1 MIYGH
6 NPAPTHNV
14 PTDHALEA
22 FVALIEDSSSHLA
35 QAEYDRAEGLVKAG
49 AANWDEFKL
58 TVLYITI
65 NHSI

>member
-1 MIYGH
+1 MFYRR
-6 NPAPTHNV
+6 NPTPTFDV

-22 FVALIEDSSSHLA
+22 FVSLIENSSSHLA
-35 QAEYDRAEGLVKAG
+35 QDEYDEAERLVKAG

>member
-1 MIYGH
+1 MIYGR
-6 NPAPTHNV
+6 NPAPTFDV

-22 FVALIEDSSSHLA
+22 FVSLIENSSSHLA
-35 QAEYDRAEGLVKAG
+35 QDEYDEAERLVKAG